1 MPPNRS
7 GPGLL
12 ADVETAISTVSRPG
26 SLELLWN
33 WRYELLIMAGL
44 AGPFTVVGLTLG
56 IGWLGTMIAAEAAL
70 LTIAVAWSPTRRW
83 LISLAWCV
91 ITPHRIRTGCKHSWV
106 QSRDG
111 RLPVVLHTKPT
122 DLGECALLWC
132 RAGIVPD
139 DLEAARNIITAACW
153 ARDVRVI
160 GSERGRHMVTLEVVR
175 NQSPRQ
181 QESPEQSWPY
191 LPQQQEDP
199 EEPAT
204 AA

>member
-1 MPPNRS
+1 MSRQRS

-12 ADVETAISTVSRPG
+12 ADVETAISAVPRPG
-26 SLELLWN
+26 LLELLWN
-33 WRYELLIMAGL
+33 WRYELLITAGL
-44 AGPFTVVGLTLG
+44 TGSLTTVGLTLG
-56 IGWLGTMIAAEAAL
+56 IGWLVTMIASGVAL
-70 LTIAVAWSPTRRW
+70 LTIAVTWSPTRRR
-83 LISLAWCV
+83 LITMAWCV

-122 DLGECALLWC
+122 GHGERALLWC

-153 ARDVRVI
+153 ARDVRVRP
-160 GSERGRHMVTLEVVR
+160 SERGRHMATLEVIR
-175 NQSPRQ
+175 REPAEASK
-181 QESPEQSWPY
+181 QSWPY
-191 LPQQQEDP
+191 LTQQHEDP
-199 EEPAT
+199 MEPAT